1 MTLEKD
7 STKQGGSV
15 CVLWVQERT
24 VTQGLGLQEPG
35 GREGSMGRCRA
46 SVSLGTLPTHCEV
59 LLALCLLPRSD
70 VNSVTEVESHIQ
82 ADLMSACFTW
92 LHVPDTV
99 VVLKVSGTP
108 ASSKSIGAIFPG
120 ASAHCVS
127 LRHGLVIVA
136 VFQTLLQQKDN
147 NSLKAQVMAKI
158 F

>member
-1 MTLEKD
+1 M
-7 STKQGGSV
+7 
-15 CVLWVQERT
+15 
-24 VTQGLGLQEPG
+24 TQGLGLQEPG
-35 GREGSMGRCRA
+35 GREVSMGRCRA
-46 SVSLGTLPTHCEV
+46 SVSLGTLPTYCEV

-70 VNSVTEVESHIQ
+70 INSVTEVESHSRTGGPDVSVLYLV
-82 ADLMSACFTW
+82 ARPRYCCF
-92 LHVPDTV
+92 
-99 VVLKVSGTP
+99 VLKVSGTP

-127 LRHGLVIVA
+127 LRHSLVIVA